1 MEKIKVAIIDDHN
14 VLRQSLAKM
23 FNMEFDMEVIGH
35 WKKFSDAIEFL
46 SSNPCDV
53 VIMDLKMP
61 GINGIEAT
69 RRLKEIDPTTKVI
82 VLSAYSDDED
92 VFSSIEAGVMGYLPK
107 EVTVE
112 ELVEAIRN
120 VYRGYAQLDPSITR
134 KVLERYSGME
144 KKLKKVDELSGLEL
158 KILSLAA
165 EGNSN
170 KQIAHQLDV
179 KLTAVK
185 FHFREIFK
193 KLGAKDRANAVA
205 IAYKEGLIE

>member
-92 VFSSIEAGVMGYLPK
+92 VFSQALP
-107 EVTVE
+107 
-112 ELVEAIRN
+112 
-120 VYRGYAQLDPSITR
+120 
-134 KVLERYSGME
+134 
-144 KKLKKVDELSGLEL
+144 
-158 KILSLAA
+158 
-165 EGNSN
+165 
-170 KQIAHQLDV
+170 
-179 KLTAVK
+179 
-185 FHFREIFK
+185 
-193 KLGAKDRANAVA
+193 
-205 IAYKEGLIE
+205 